1 MTCRERMEKFLEI
14 VGHTIEKLN
23 DPFGILSGDRY
34 EYFVHITVPE
44 EDELFSKSGLKVKV
58 LFISDEDGER
68 ILHYHIIENET
79 EKVLDFA
86 LDEEEEAEIFNYCK
100 ELIAKQS

>member
-1 MTCRERMEKFLEI
+1 MKFLYI
-14 VGHTIEKLN
+14 L
-23 DPFGILSGDRY
+23 PFLKRMNSFQKVD
-34 EYFVHITVPE
+34 
-44 EDELFSKSGLKVKV
+44 LKVKV

-100 ELIAKQS
+100 ELIAKQY